1 LSNNVPYILKIKS
14 NLVTFFDI
22 FPGHILLNQFKFLVN
37 HYKVY
42 DNGIPKPTCKSKIY
56 IFMWNYALAA
66 GDWLIAFPLHF
77 SSHLLSSFFYL
88 PLSSLAISLIANS
101 RQYCQQQQQPNIPIN
116 TNFTLP
122 QCQQPQ
128 KQQKLQENSAKFFFY
143 LWLQTWTATTTGE
156 LLRTKKG
163 GTYRKR
169 GKQGLFLA

>member
-1 LSNNVPYILKIKS
+1 MIMEFQSLPANRKS
-14 NLVTFFDI
+14 IYLCGITPLQPVTD
-22 FPGHILLNQFKFLVN
+22 
-37 HYKVY
+37 
-42 DNGIPKPTCKSKIY
+42 S
-56 IFMWNYALAA
+56 
-66 GDWLIAFPLHF
+66 LHF
-77 SSHLLSSFFYL
+77 HCTSPAICWAPFFYL